1 MEKITKRYIIFV
13 IAFLFFYYVINV
25 LKRMRLPRIFP
36 AHIEYS
42 LIVVLFLLFGIF
54 YLRWIRFF
62 YGRFPSLAFLVSF
75 KQTKF
80 LLTALMMIIG
90 LLSFYIKEPPIIIY
104 LLLPLMYLIII
115 SATIYIA
122 FVLYTRVKEWR
133 KN

>member
-1 MEKITKRYIIFV
+1 MEKGTKYYIV
-13 IAFLFFYYVINV
+13 IAFAVTFLYFAMHEI
-25 LKRMRLPRIFP
+25 RMPRLFP

-42 LIVVLFLLFGIF
+42 LFVVLFLLFGIF
-54 YLRWIRFF
+54 YLRWIRIF
-62 YGRFPSLAFLVSF
+62 YGQFPSLAYLVSF

-90 LLSFYIKEPPIIIY
+90 LLLFYIKEPPIIIY

-115 SATIYIA
+115 AATIYIA